1 MEPPLDGPSG
11 KTLTA
16 FAGAVVIGG
25 ANFLAVKFS
34 NEELEPLSGAALRFT
49 AATVL
54 LLLICAIS
62 SSVLPRGRAAVGAA
76 IYGLLG
82 FGISYAFLYYAIQG
96 LGAGPTSVFIAAVP
110 LATLILAVIHRQE
123 VLTARGVVGGLLAV
137 IGIGV
142 LSYRSL
148 EADLEASYVIA
159 AILGVAAIAESGV
172 VVKGFPRAH
181 PMGTNALGMGVG
193 ALFLIIA
200 MFAFDQSWALPS
212 EGRTWA
218 ALLWLVAVGSIG
230 LFWLFLYVIS
240 RWTASATSYIT
251 TLFPVVAVT
260 LGALFADEEIT
271 ADLVFGG
278 ALVLIA
284 VYIGAISTAARDES
298 ARRVVDAASGEP
310 VPGEAPIGS

>member
-1 MEPPLDGPSG
+1 MDPHSDGPSG
-11 KTLTA
+11 ATLAA
-16 FAGAVVIGG
+16 FGGAVVIGG

-34 NEELEPLSGAALRFT
+34 NEELDPLSGAALRFI
-49 AATVL
+49 AASAL
-54 LLLICAIS
+54 LFLISAIWRYE
-62 SSVLPRGRAAVGAA
+62 LPRGRAAVGAA

-82 FGISYAFLYYAIQG
+82 FGVSYAFLYYAIVG
-96 LGAGPTSVFIAAVP
+96 LGAGPTSVIIAAVP

-123 VLTARGVVGGLLAV
+123 VLTARGVIGGVLAV
-137 IGIGV
+137 IGIGL

-148 EADLEASYVIA
+148 GTDLEPSYLA
-159 AILGVAAIAESGV
+159 AALLGAVAIAESGV
-172 VVKGFPRAH
+172 VIKGFPRAH
-181 PMGTNALGMGVG
+181 PMSTNALAMGVG

-200 MFAFDQSWALPS
+200 TFAFDQSWALPS

-218 ALLWLVAVGSIG
+218 ALAWLVAVGSVA
-230 LFWLFLYVIS
+230 LFWLFLYIIS

-271 ADLVFGG
+271 IELVFGG

-284 VYIGAISTAARDES
+284 VYVGAVSGAAQDASSPQPADAGS
-298 ARRVVDAASGEP
+298 ALRN
-310 VPGEAPIGS
+310 